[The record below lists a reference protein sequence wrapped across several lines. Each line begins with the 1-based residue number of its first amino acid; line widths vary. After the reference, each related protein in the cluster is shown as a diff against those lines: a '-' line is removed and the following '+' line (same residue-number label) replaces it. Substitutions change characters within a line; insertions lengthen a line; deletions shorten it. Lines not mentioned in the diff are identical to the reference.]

1 MGRVVMVDPHPDL
14 LLVFPSHL
22 LHFGHVYLG
31 ERPSVE
37 IHLEMEVL

>member
-1 MGRVVMVDPHPDL
+1 
-14 LLVFPSHL
+14 L